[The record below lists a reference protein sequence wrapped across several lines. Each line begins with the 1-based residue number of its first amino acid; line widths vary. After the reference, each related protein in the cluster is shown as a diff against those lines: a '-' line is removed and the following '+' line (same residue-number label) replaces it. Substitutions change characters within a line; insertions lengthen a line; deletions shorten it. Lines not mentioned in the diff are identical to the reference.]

1 MPGLAVAVR
10 VEGRP
15 RELPAEVEHSL
26 FRIASECLFNT
37 ARHAQATRSTV
48 RLVYLPDQLRLSVA
62 DDGCGDPD
70 VLRRALRASGQR
82 DDGYHRGLGN
92 IASRCREMGATVRFT
107 RARMGGVRVEVRVPW
122 DAVDG

>member
-1 MPGLAVAVR
+1 
-10 VEGRP
+10 
-15 RELPAEVEHSL
+15 
-26 FRIASECLFNT
+26 
-37 ARHAQATRSTV
+37 
-48 RLVYLPDQLRLSVA
+48 
-62 DDGCGDPD
+62 
-70 VLRRALRASGQR
+70 VLRRALRASGRR